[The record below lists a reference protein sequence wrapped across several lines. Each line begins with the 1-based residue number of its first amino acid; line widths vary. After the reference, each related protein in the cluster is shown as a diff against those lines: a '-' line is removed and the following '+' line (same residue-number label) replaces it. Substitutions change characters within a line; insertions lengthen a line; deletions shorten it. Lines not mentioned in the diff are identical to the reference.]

1 MKNMLFFMFALF
13 LYNNIDAQPGYQYN
27 GATGK
32 YEYNTDPLGQ
42 MGQRYENFTQMQIGT
57 LQRLNS
63 NLQQTYSTPMPNS
76 GGDIKTAID
85 ATVMLGKRRISEGEA
100 SNFFQWKHNGTFNQ
114 YEISQAELIKTAITK
129 NSLRTNHYADVKA
142 FVIISLYLTAK
153 GINEDNVTLKKAEAK
168 KIDMEYLK
176 NEYIQGMDDEQ
187 RTENIMYDFRTLEKI
202 NKLGKNS
209 AEAKNIAVDALQSK
223 GYKKADQLTITAN
236 GLEDIGKVAIQ
247 NKQAKTTFTR
257 TNHTFFI
264 DRIKETG
271 KATDKNI
278 EKSAYY
284 LQSFDALIQ
293 KLNGPNN
300 DHVFAQSIIFGIY
313 YVIYTEGKSLT
324 PTQQESVFKLFY
336 NDLIN
341 DAGFQASTDK
351 ELQLFYEA
359 NAIECMAIS
368 DIYTNA
374 LQQKI
379 EFEKKM
385 NDPRID
391 PNEKYA
397 LSVSTKVYDNL
408 NNAKYQAHEMLK
420 KYFQPRNFDDY
431 ILNERGFVKK

>member
-1 MKNMLFFMFALF
+1 MKNILFFMFTLF
-13 LYNNIDAQPGYQYN
+13 FCNNINAQPGYQYN

-42 MGQRYENFTQMQIGT
+42 MGQRYENFAQMQIGT

-63 NLQQTYSTPMPNS
+63 NLQQIYSTPMPNS

-85 ATVMLGKRRISEGEA
+85 AAVMLGKSRIAEGKA
-100 SNFFQWKHNGTFNQ
+100 SNFFQWKQNGTFNQ
-114 YEISQAELIKTAITK
+114 YEINQAEQIKTAIAK
-129 NSLRTNHYADVKA
+129 NGLRANHYADVKA

-153 GINEDNVTLKKAEAK
+153 GISEDNLALKKAEAK
-168 KIDMEYLK
+168 KIDIEYLK
-176 NEYIQGMDDEQ
+176 NEYIQGMNDEQ
-187 RTENIMYDFRTLEKI
+187 RTENIMSDFHTLEKI

-209 AEAKNIAVDALQSK
+209 AEAKNIADDALQGK
-223 GYKKADQLTITAN
+223 GYKKATQLTITAN
-236 GLEDIGKVAIQ
+236 GLEDIGKVAIE

-257 TNHTFFI
+257 SNHNLFI
-264 DRIKETG
+264 DKIKESG
-271 KATDKNI
+271 KATNKNI
-278 EKSAYY
+278 EKSTYY

-313 YVIYTEGKSLT
+313 YVIYTEGKPLT

-341 DAGFQASTDK
+341 DATFQASTDK

-368 DIYTNA
+368 DLYANA

-379 EFEKKM
+379 EFEKNM
-385 NDPRID
+385 NDPKID

-397 LSVSTKVYDNL
+397 LSAGTKVYDNL
-408 NNAKYQAHEMLK
+408 NSAKYQAHELLK

-431 ILNERGFVKK
+431 ILSDKGFVKK